1 MPSYQR
7 VDYTTAEG
15 KQSAAYYD
23 VKTQDA
29 WNVFTREPVALT
41 QDPTTNRYSEWVPTP
56 RTVEPREPL
65 RHARERPTR
74 VTVSP
79 IISPLMIIP
88 AGLFGLGMIWLELT
102 FGLK

>member
-1 MPSYQR
+1 MPYER
-7 VDYTTAEG
+7 VDYTTSEG

-23 VKTQDA
+23 KQSQNA

-41 QDPTTNRYSEWVPTP
+41 QDPVTNRYSEWVPIPASAHVANQAT
-56 RTVEPREPL
+56 RAKPL
-65 RHARERPTR
+65 P
-74 VTVSP
+74 VTVRP
-79 IISPLMIIP
+79 IIHPIMIIP

>member
-15 KQSAAYYD
+15 KQSAAYWD
-23 VKTQDA
+23 AKTQDA
-29 WNVFTREPVALT
+29 WNVFTREPVAIT
-41 QDPTTNRYSEWVPTP
+41 QDPVTHKFSEWVPTP
-56 RTVEPREPL
+56 SNVPSTSKQPKQ
-65 RHARERPTR
+65 RPIP
-74 VTVSP
+74 VTVAP
-79 IISPLMIIP
+79 IVTPWMIIP

>member
-1 MPSYQR
+1 MPYER
-7 VDYTTAEG
+7 VDYTTSEG

-23 VKTQDA
+23 AKSQDA
-29 WNVFTREPVALT
+29 WNVFTRLPVALT
-41 QDPTTNRYSEWVPTP
+41 QDPVTNKFSEWVPTP
-56 RTVEPREPL
+56 ISSQDHVSRQQ
-65 RHARERPTR
+65 RPIP
-74 VTVSP
+74 VTVRP